1 MGRLFWKFFFAF
13 WLALL
18 AAGLGVG
25 VAVWLHN
32 KANAEFDS
40 GIDLGPPAV
49 HLVRS
54 SSLILRYS
62 GLTALKDFL
71 QQSRDDPMVEL
82 YVVDAQGGD
91 LLGRPVSPQ
100 ILAQARAQAASGH
113 RPVVALE
120 MPAGNGQSYLFF
132 AVRHPP
138 VAGAGIRPLRPRP
151 PSPLF
156 PIAAGII
163 ASLVF
168 SALLAWYF
176 SKPIRSLQS
185 ALGAAAQGD
194 LGQRIAPRMG
204 GRHDELADLG
214 QLYDHMAERLR
225 ALMDAQ
231 QRLLHDVSHELR
243 SPLARLQAAIGLA
256 RQDPTKMEAT
266 LDRLEREAMRLDDL
280 VGELLTLSRLEAG
293 TGGAELE
300 SVDLVELAEAIAE
313 DARFEAETAFREL
326 RFQGSG
332 TALAEV
338 QGELLSRAFENVIR
352 NGIKYTQINT
362 AVEVEASLTDDGEHF
377 QLRVADRGPGVP
389 DQELGSIFEPF
400 YRGRNGHSTTGYGL
414 GLAIAIRA
422 VEAHGGTLMAQNREG
437 GGLVVEVRVPLHG
450 RRPVTA

>member
-1 MGRLFWKFFFAF
+1 MGRLFWKFFFTF

-32 KANAEFDS
+32 QANAELDS
-40 GIDLGPPAV
+40 GIDRGPPAV

-54 SSLILRYS
+54 SSLILKYS
-62 GLTALKDFL
+62 GVAALKAFL
-71 QQSRDDPMVEL
+71 QQSRDDPLVEL
-82 YVVDAQGGD
+82 YVVDANGQD
-91 LLGRPVSPQ
+91 LLGREVQPHV
-100 ILAQARAQAASGH
+100 LAQAKAQAVSGQQ
-113 RPVVALE
+113 PVVALE
-120 MPAGNGQSYLFF
+120 MMASDGKAYLFF
-132 AVRHPP
+132 AARRPQA
-138 VAGAGIRPLRPRP
+138 AGEDLRPMRPRP

-176 SKPIRSLQS
+176 SKPIRSLRS

-194 LGQRIAPRMG
+194 LGQRIAARMG

-293 TGGAELE
+293 TVGTDLE

-326 RFQGSG
+326 SFQGSG

-352 NGIKYTQINT
+352 NGIKYTRINT
-362 AVEVEASLTDDGEHF
+362 AVEVEASLTADGKHF
-377 QLRVADRGPGVP
+377 RLMVADRGPGGP
-389 DQELGSIFEPF
+389 DQELESIFEPF
-400 YRGRNGHSTTGYGL
+400 YRGRNGHATAGYGL

-422 VEAHGGTLMAQNREG
+422 VEAHGGTLLAHNREG

-450 RRPVTA
+450 RQPGVS